1 MATVA
6 DAGVMLQLYELRQE
20 ETLRRARKFMVFEF
34 NPKSLDELRAVSRNP
49 GSQENAYW
57 RQTVSYW
64 EMAASFVLRGAIDP
78 DLFLDSAAEG
88 ILLYAKFHHFHAATE
103 KESGNPFMRHTAEL
117 IARYPTAGKLH
128 ESFLKTFG
136 VIG

>member
-1 MATVA
+1 MATVS
-6 DAGVMLQLYELRQE
+6 DAGLILHLYELRQE

-34 NPKSLDELRAVSRNP
+34 NPKTVEELREVSRKP

-57 RQTVSYW
+57 RQAMSYW
-64 EMAASFVLRGAIDP
+64 EMAASFVLRGAVDA

-117 IARYPTAGKLH
+117 IERYPAAQRLH
-128 ESFLKTFG
+128 ETFLKMYN
-136 VIG
+136 VQ